1 MEMKSKI
8 RSRWYRANEKPLE
21 SQGAGT
27 APNQNPIGEIAIG
40 SKQALKDDLNDESAR
55 KASSQRPARNI
66 EAGQDRKYSRSDRK
80 PRRRP
85 GDKDERNFQNNKRR
99 KHRNNESKDSSSE
112 NKKTHHKSKHTSSK
126 SHSKNPKASRPADS
140 NKATKQYTKSDQK
153 PKSGVS
159 KFFSKLFG
167 S

>member
-27 APNQNPIGEIAIG
+27 APNQNPIGEISIG
-40 SKQALKDDLNDESAR
+40 SKEALKDDLNDESAR
-55 KASSQRPARNI
+55 KASSQRPAKNI
-66 EAGQDRKYSRSDRK
+66 EAGQDRKNSRNDRK
-80 PRRRP
+80 PRRRS
-85 GDKDERNFQNNKRR
+85 GDKDDRNFKNNKRR
-99 KHRNNESKDSSSE
+99 EHRNNESKDSLSE
-112 NKKTHHKSKHTSSK
+112 NKKTHHKPKDSSSK
-126 SHSKNPKASRPADS
+126 SHSKNPKARRPADS
-140 NKATKQYTKSDQK
+140 NKAPKQNTNSDQK

-159 KFFSKLFG
+159 KFLSKLFG